1 MRGLIFL
8 LPVLAVFG
16 LMLEQP
22 SPAPSPARISDAYVT
37 ADNSSERLVVFEAF
51 LRPG

>member
-1 MRGLIFL
+1 MRGLTFL
-8 LPVLAVFG
+8 LPVLAVFV
-16 LMLEQP
+16 LMFGQP
-22 SPAPSPARISDAYVT
+22 STAPFPTEPSEAYNT